1 MADLQKLGEGMDMQK
16 NKTIEKNGLILSED
30 GKIVVGIA
38 DSSIT
43 NVIIPEGVEEIAD
56 SALAHCYH
64 LKSVSLP
71 WGLRK
76 IGKCAFMKCWSIEN
90 IVIPDDLEEIGDFAF
105 HGCELKNV
113 VLPEGLVSLGSEVFL
128 NSGLQNITIPSTI
141 RKIGKNAIYSFNNI
155 ETHIHIINFSR
166 VDGLG
171 NLYVP
176 NTTVYV
182 PAGFSEKYKQHPLF
196 SKLTIIEEM
205 LYIK

>member
-1 MADLQKLGEGMDMQK
+1 MDWSELKATAKLDHSGTILIGVDE
-16 NKTIEKNGLILSED
+16 NKSDITD
-30 GKIVVGIA
+30 IV
-38 DSSIT
+38 
-43 NVIIPEGVEEIAD
+43 IPDGVEEIAD

-71 WGLRK
+71 LGLRI
-76 IGKCAFMKCWSIEN
+76 IGKCAFMKCWSLEN
-90 IVIPDDLEEIGDFAF
+90 FVIHNELEEIGDLAF

-113 VLPEGLVSLGSEVFL
+113 VLPEGVVSLGNEVFL

-141 RKIGKNAIYSFNNI
+141 RKIGRNAIFSFNNV
-155 ETHIHIINFSR
+155 ETHIHIIDFSC
-166 VDGLG
+166 VDGLE

-176 NTTVYV
+176 NTTIYV
-182 PAGFSEKYKQHPLF
+182 PAGLSKIYKQHPLF

>member
-1 MADLQKLGEGMDMQK
+1 MHFMDWPELKATVKL
-16 NKTIEKNGLILSED
+16 
-30 GKIVVGIA
+30 
-38 DSSIT
+38 DSSGTVLVGVNENKYDIT
-43 NVIIPEGVEEIAD
+43 DIVIPEGVEEIAD

-71 WGLRK
+71 QSLRI
-76 IGKCAFMKCWSIEN
+76 IGKCAFMKCWSVEN
-90 IVIPDDLEEIGDFAF
+90 IVIPNELEEIGDLAF

-113 VLPEGLVSLGSEVFL
+113 VLPEGVVSLGNEVFL

-141 RKIGKNAIYSFNNI
+141 RKIGKNAIFSFNNV
-155 ETHIHIINFSR
+155 ETHIHIIDFSR
-166 VDGLG
+166 VDGLE

-176 NTTVYV
+176 NTTIYV
-182 PAGFSEKYKQHPLF
+182 PAGLSKIYKQHPLF

>member
-1 MADLQKLGEGMDMQK
+1 MDWPELKATVKL
-16 NKTIEKNGLILSED
+16 
-30 GKIVVGIA
+30 
-38 DSSIT
+38 DSSGTVLLGVNENKSDIT
-43 NVIIPEGVEEIAD
+43 DIVIPEGVEEIAD

-71 WGLRK
+71 LSLRK
-76 IGKCAFMKCWSIEN
+76 IGKLAFMKCWDVEN
-90 IVIPDDLEEIGDFAF
+90 IVIPNNVEEIGNLAF
-105 HGCELKNV
+105 HGCELKKV

-141 RKIGKNAIYSFNNI
+141 RKIGKNAIFSFNNI
-155 ETHIHIINFSR
+155 EAHIHIINFSR
-166 VDGLG
+166 VGGLD

-176 NTTVYV
+176 KTTIYV

>member
-1 MADLQKLGEGMDMQK
+1 MDWP
-16 NKTIEKNGLILSED
+16 GLIATVKLDPSETVLLGVNENKYD
-30 GKIVVGIA
+30 ITDIV
-38 DSSIT
+38 
-43 NVIIPEGVEEIAD
+43 IPEGVEEIAD

-71 WGLRK
+71 QSLRI
-76 IGKCAFMKCWSIEN
+76 IGKCAFMKCWSVEN
-90 IVIPDDLEEIGDFAF
+90 IVIPNELEEIGDLAF

-113 VLPEGLVSLGSEVFL
+113 VLPEGVVSLGNEVFL

-141 RKIGKNAIYSFNNI
+141 RKIGRNAIFSSNNV
-155 ETHIHIINFSR
+155 ETHIHIKDFSR
-166 VDGLG
+166 VEGLE

-176 NTTVYV
+176 NTTIYV
-182 PAGFSEKYKQHPLF
+182 PAGLSKIYKQHPLF